1 MFMDTDGIPDDMDG
15 ANVILA
21 LALGN
26 ADNVE
31 LWNPDRFV
39 PLERVKGGGV
49 KGIELLAEIVGMP
62 EGGDVAVTE
71 VMPTA
76 VLFKEFVGSLEE
88 GDTLDEVMLDEVV
101 PDGAELVGNPLDELL
116 REIAGKPEEAEE
128 L

>member
-1 MFMDTDGIPDDMDG
+1 M
-15 ANVILA
+15 
-21 LALGN
+21 
-26 ADNVE
+26 AD
-31 LWNPDRFV
+31 
-39 PLERVKGGGV
+39 
-49 KGIELLAEIVGMP
+49 
-62 EGGDVAVTE
+62 TE

-76 VLFKEFVGSLEE
+76 VLFKEFVGSPEE

>member
-39 PLERVKGGGV
+39 PLERVRGGGV

-62 EGGDVAVTE
+62 EG
-71 VMPTA
+71 VMWLIRKLCLQPCCS
-76 VLFKEFVGSLEE
+76 KSS
-88 GDTLDEVMLDEVV
+88 
-101 PDGAELVGNPLDELL
+101 
-116 REIAGKPEEAEE
+116 
-128 L
+128 